1 MLTKKKKEKDYDR
14 YNWVDCDEVEGGFR
28 EEGSNTDY
36 DKEQTQMRKEE

>member
-14 YNWVDCDEVEGGFR
+14 YNWVEGGFR